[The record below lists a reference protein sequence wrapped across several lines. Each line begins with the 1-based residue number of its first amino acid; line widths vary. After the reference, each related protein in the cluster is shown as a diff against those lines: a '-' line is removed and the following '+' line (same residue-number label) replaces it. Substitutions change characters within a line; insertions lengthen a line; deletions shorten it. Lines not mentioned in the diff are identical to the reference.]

1 MISNNI
7 GVKIVFHSPPIFHPF
22 VCLTNQTGRNQK
34 ELENQTWLIYNNS
47 MNKETKI
54 SIPGQGN
61 ED

>member
-1 MISNNI
+1 MISTNI

-22 VCLTNQTGRNQK
+22 VCFTRQTSRNRK
-34 ELENQTWLIYNNS
+34 ALENQPRLIYNTG
-47 MNKETKI
+47 MNKEIKI